1 MEQIDLQPTLVR
13 QYQRERYPQEYHQTG
28 SFSGLEPLSRFSSLS
43 LDELGDASLL
53 DRQET
58 KYTFRKDKLLSL
70 LIGLESQYFI
80 LEIQGRRT
88 FDYRSV
94 YFDTPDRL
102 FFRQHQTGALPR
114 WKIRQ
119 RTYLNSGLSF
129 LEIKS
134 RDNRRITHKSRRPIP
149 NPEIRFSKDDF
160 SFIRTYF
167 PGQVSKLIP
176 TLETRYT
183 RITLIHKNRQERI
196 TIDSQLRFS
205 TGSNIQALPNLAV
218 AEVKQNRLN
227 PRSLFISQLK
237 RSSIRPGSFS
247 KYCIGSVLLHP
258 EIKHNRFKPVLH
270 HIYNLSPGEFD
281 HERPQ

>member
-1 MEQIDLQPTLVR
+1 MEQIDLRPALVK
-13 QYQRERYPQEYHQTG
+13 QYQGERHPQKYHQTG
-28 SFSGLEPLSRFSSLS
+28 SLYGNEPLARFSPLS
-43 LDELGDASLL
+43 LEELGGASLL

-70 LIGLESQYFI
+70 LIGLESQYLI

-94 YFDTPDRL
+94 YFDTTDRL
-102 FFRQHQTGALPR
+102 FFRQHQTGAFPR

-129 LEIKS
+129 LEIKL
-134 RDNRRITHKSRRPIP
+134 RDNRRITHKHRRPIS
-149 NPEIRFSKDDF
+149 NPGISFSKDDL
-160 SFIRTYF
+160 SFLKSCF
-167 PGQVSKLIP
+167 PGQVSDLIP

-196 TIDSQLRFS
+196 TIDSQLRFLD
-205 TGSNIQALPNLAV
+205 GPNFQALPNLAV
-218 AEVKQNRLN
+218 VEVKQNRLN
-227 PRSLFISQLK
+227 PRSPFISQLK

-247 KYCIGSVLLHP
+247 KYCIGSVLLDP

-270 HIYNLSPGEFD
+270 HIYNLSLGELV